1 MLSALVFKTHSDL
14 SNSLQPS
21 PRQRLSTSSSS
32 PSDAKTVDRPFSGV
46 KEVLNPFTLTVAG
59 FGIGL
64 FAAATVLPPCVISTR
79 SYVSLAL
86 ADKSHF
92 PGYSAQLSPLDKIL
106 SLLISLSM
114 FYIAYPAAL
123 STGKILLQTAP
134 MTEGREARGVRQAL
148 EDVRILRMFKPH
160 FPWT

>member
-1 MLSALVFKTHSDL
+1 M
-14 SNSLQPS
+14 QPS

-32 PSDAKTVDRPFSGV
+32 PSDAKAVERPLSGV

-64 FAAATVLPPCVISTR
+64 FAAATILPPSVISTR

-86 ADKSHF
+86 ADKTNF
-92 PGYSAQLSPLDKIL
+92 PECSAQLSPLDKIL

-148 EDVRILRMFKPH
+148 EDVRTPRMFNLI
-160 FPWT
+160 FPGPDFTTC